1 MQFLVSPVQ
10 RLILPPGSKFG
21 RIQFHINH
29 YCSSEE
35 YANFI
40 DRQGAT
46 NYKVQ
51 GKKDLKQEWLL
62 AFQNKTQTR

>member
-1 MQFLVSPVQ
+1 MQFLISPVQ
-10 RLILPPGSKFG
+10 RLILLPG

-35 YANFI
+35 YANFV

-46 NYKVQ
+46 NYKAQ
-51 GKKDLKQEWLL
+51 GKKDLKQE
-62 AFQNKTQTR
+62 